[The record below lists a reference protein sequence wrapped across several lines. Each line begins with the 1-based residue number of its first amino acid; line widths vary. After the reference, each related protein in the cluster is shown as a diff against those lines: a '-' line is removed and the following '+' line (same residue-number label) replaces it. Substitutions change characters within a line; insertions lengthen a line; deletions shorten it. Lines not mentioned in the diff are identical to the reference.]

1 MEKVALP
8 LIISLILYR
17 CRKFSKKGEFFVL
30 FCSMFE
36 YIPSL
41 LSYFRPS
48 VLLIVSLNYFR
59 RNGGHRNG
67 LYQGHL
73 GFGEG

>member
-1 MEKVALP
+1 MEKVALQ
-8 LIISLILYR
+8 LIISLIIYGYR
-17 CRKFSKKGEFFVL
+17 KLSRKGGFFVL

-36 YIPSL
+36 YIASL

-48 VLLIVSLNYFR
+48 VLLIVSLNYLR
-59 RNGGHRNG
+59 RNCGRRNG
-67 LYQGHL
+67 LYQGHS

>member
-1 MEKVALP
+1 MEKVALQ

-17 CRKFSKKGEFFVL
+17 CRKLSRKGGFFVL

-36 YIPSL
+36 YIASL

-59 RNGGHRNG
+59 RNGGRRNG
-67 LYQGHL
+67 LYQGHS